1 LIIYF
6 RTCFYVIGLIG
17 STSIGAEK
25 LERLG
30 WDSIRHK
37 CSEEWPV
44 MEPDIVYLYEPDF
57 SEDEEVYFIS

>member
-1 LIIYF
+1 
-6 RTCFYVIGLIG
+6 LIG